1 MKIQLAVP
9 LKQFGGWMNR
19 HVTEWRKQFIST
31 GELILKCDKLI
42 NKCDAHTTI
51 FVRNINLAP
60 SWPGIEC

>member
-1 MKIQLAVP
+1 
-9 LKQFGGWMNR
+9 MNR

-31 GELILKCDKLI
+31 GELILKCDKVI